1 MNEDRGKAGSTMTL
15 TGVDPDDTGDYKKT
29 DQGKDHDC
37 FFLPQPLR
45 CCSSL
50 SVGMFYA

>member
-1 MNEDRGKAGSTMTL
+1 MNDYWVKAGSTMTL
-15 TGVDPDDTGDYKKT
+15 TGVDPDDAGDYKKT